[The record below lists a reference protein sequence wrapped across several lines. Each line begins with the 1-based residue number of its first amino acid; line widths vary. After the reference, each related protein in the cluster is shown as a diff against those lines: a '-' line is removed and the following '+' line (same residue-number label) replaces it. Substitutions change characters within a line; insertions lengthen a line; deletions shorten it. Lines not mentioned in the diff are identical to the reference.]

1 MNMKTLK
8 TEAQA
13 TAAAV
18 VAAEEKLLKA
28 RAGVGDVAARNSN
41 LVRLLADL
49 RGKVAALVKT
59 GDLDGAAKLAQPI
72 GDTRAAIEGAEEVR
86 ALTDEHLAELEY
98 ELVQAEYQAKRAF
111 EALHQQQA
119 DELRAALV
127 EDFSRRWRACF
138 HHYLRAGGPQTF
150 EQWSRAV
157 MIDGNLLVADEH
169 LGPPDLGGMPAHPL
183 QSEAINFVRRRELLG
198 RLYAVL

>member
-1 MNMKTLK
+1 MSNMKTLK
-8 TEAQA
+8 AEAQA

-18 VAAEEKLLKA
+18 VATEEKLLKS
-28 RAGVGDVAARNSN
+28 RAGVGDVAARSSN
-41 LVRLLADL
+41 LARLLADL
-49 RGKVAALVKT
+49 RAKVAALVKS

-72 GDTRAAIEGAEEVR
+72 GDTRAAIEGNQEVR
-86 ALTDEHLAELEY
+86 ALTDAHLAELEF

-119 DELRAALV
+119 DDLRAALV

-150 EQWSRAV
+150 EGWSRGV
-157 MIDGNLLVADEH
+157 MLDGNLLVADEH
-169 LGPPDLGGMPAHPL
+169 LGPPDLGGLPAHPP
-183 QSEAINFVRRRELLG
+183 QSEAINFVRRRELLD
-198 RLYAVL
+198 RVYAG